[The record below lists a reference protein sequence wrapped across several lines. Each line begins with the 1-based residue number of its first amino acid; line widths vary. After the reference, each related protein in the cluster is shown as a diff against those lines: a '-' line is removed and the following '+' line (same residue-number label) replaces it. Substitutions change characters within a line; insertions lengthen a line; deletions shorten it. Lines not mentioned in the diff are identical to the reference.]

1 MRLALLA
8 LAPLVPTA
16 LGCAGAV
23 SGEGSGDAEA
33 LSTTSAVVSVQRT
46 ADSTEGSR
54 AEASARFIR
63 VTGSS
68 SPDDALRAIGATLDL
83 PARGSC
89 ASLASLGDAP
99 AAQAQLIELVDVGDI
114 SLEVN
119 GVETRLSAR
128 QLPDVTDIVSGVVYA
143 RATDPALLPA
153 GERYVL
159 HVGGAHGL
167 PPVDVVATAP
177 GDPADVIIAGEDTP
191 GALDLTAASGSTI
204 DLSWAND
211 APEDILYV
219 DVRPSDVRCV
229 LEAGGHGTVSTLLLD
244 DAGTLV
250 VHRLHREPLR
260 ATGVDMGEIRFDF
273 ARTVT
278 YVHH

>member
-8 LAPLVPTA
+8 LAPLVPAA

-33 LSTTSAVVSVQRT
+33 VSTTSAVVSVQRT

-114 SLEVN
+114 SLQVN

-153 GERYVL
+153 GAPYLL

-177 GDPADVIIAGEDTP
+177 ADPADVLVAGEDTP
-191 GALDLTAASGSTI
+191 GSLEVTAASGSTI
-204 DLSWAND
+204 GLSWASD
-211 APEDILYV
+211 PLDDTIYV

-229 LEAGGHGTVSTLLLD
+229 LDAGGHGTVSTLLLD

-260 ATGVDMGEIRFDF
+260 ATGVDAGEIRFDF